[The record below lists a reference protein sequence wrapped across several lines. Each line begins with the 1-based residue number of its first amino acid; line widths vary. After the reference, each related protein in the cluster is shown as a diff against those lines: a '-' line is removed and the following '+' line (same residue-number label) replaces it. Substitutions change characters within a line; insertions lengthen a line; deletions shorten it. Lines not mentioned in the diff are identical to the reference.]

1 MAGETIQFAKP
12 VIGTKEPAPANFPI
26 LLNKFNPVKKADI
39 PINKMETIVPD
50 VCVSNPRSLHI
61 LSIICPIV
69 QIKPPTQKA
78 LKQFFRMGEFVLF
91 LKDSYQ

>member
-1 MAGETIQFAKP
+1 MLITELKQYIYNNDKTSFVLEQLGCHNI
-12 VIGTKEPAPANFPI
+12 
-26 LLNKFNPVKKADI
+26 KFNPVKKADI

-50 VCVSNPRSLHI
+50 VWVSNPRSLHI

-78 LKQFFRMGEFVLF
+78 LKQFFRMGEFGDF
-91 LKDSYQ
+91 LST